1 MNYMFGFVNI
11 FAMLFAA
18 GGHGEGG
25 FAEFWEKYMNYP
37 GFEAWKF
44 VNLAIFVSV
53 LIYLVRRPLS
63 DAFKARRE
71 VIRAELI
78 KAEEEKKA
86 ALIKLTEAEAK
97 LAGVDA
103 EKTAIMASALDEI
116 KIEKER
122 LAAQAEAEAAKLH
135 NQTAGEIVR
144 IGLVAN
150 RQLRRFAVEESIRL
164 AEEELRSRLDS
175 ESDARL
181 VKSGIQ
187 AIGGMN

>member
-1 MNYMFGFVNI
+1 MFGFVKI
-11 FAMLFAA
+11 FAMLLA
-18 GGHGEGG
+18 GASHGGG
-25 FAEFWEKYMNYP
+25 GLSEFWEKYMNYP

-53 LIYLVRRPLS
+53 LIYFSRKPLS

-86 ALIKLTEAEAK
+86 ALAKLTEAEAK
-97 LAGVDA
+97 LAGIEA
-103 EKTAIMASALDEI
+103 EKKTIMESARAEI
-116 KIEKER
+116 EIEKQR

-135 NQTAGEIVR
+135 DQAAGEIIR
-144 IGLVAN
+144 IRQVAHK
-150 RQLRRFAVEESIRL
+150 QLRRFAVEESIRL

-187 AIGGMN
+187 AIGGIN